1 MNKIDLSKM
10 IPKFLKFLESV
21 ESASVHTIKSYR
33 VDLFQAFGALDKV
46 PNLNENDLLRKAR
59 EAQTKWGPL
68 SPASRNRKT
77 ATLKSFFHYLE
88 KEKLITRP
96 LAELISSIKVPR
108 KLPRSISVD
117 EALAVIHVLKDEAPH
132 RDLLLFLLLYGGG
145 LRVSEA
151 CELKWT
157 QIDTSQKVLRI
168 KGKGNKERLI
178 SLPKLV
184 FDALEL
190 QRQNLPTTKNYIWGN
205 EPMNPRTAYEIIRRS
220 GTQAGLIR
228 PIHPHA
234 LRHSFATHLLS
245 SGANLRTLQELLGH
259 QSLQA
264 TEKYTHLGIQELAR
278 TMQKHHPLSKPK

>member
-1 MNKIDLSKM
+1 MNQIDLSKM
-10 IPKFLKFLESV
+10 VPKFLKFLETV
-21 ESASVHTIKSYR
+21 ESASVHTVKSYR
-33 VDLFQAFGALDKV
+33 VDLTQAFGALNKSHC
-46 PNLNENDLLRKAR
+46 LNQDQLLRKAR
-59 EAQTKWGPL
+59 EAQTSWGNL

-77 ATLKSFFHYLE
+77 ATLKSFFHFLE

-108 KLPRSISVD
+108 KLPRTISVD
-117 EALAVIHVLKDEAPH
+117 EALAVLSLLKKEGPDKD
-132 RDLLLFLLLYGGG
+132 RLLFLLIYGGG

-151 CELKWT
+151 CELKWK
-157 QIDTSQKVLRI
+157 QIDINQKVIRI

-178 SLPKLV
+178 SLPEMV
-184 FDALEL
+184 FSEL
-190 QRQNLPTTKNYIWGN
+190 RKVQLDSQTLYIWG
-205 EPMNPRTAYEIIRRS
+205 PASLNPRTAYDMIRRS
-220 GTQAGLIR
+220 GTRAGLIK

-278 TMQKHHPLSKPK
+278 TMQKHHPLGKGK

>member
-117 EALAVIHVLKDEAPH
+117 EALAVIHVLKDEATH

>member
-1 MNKIDLSKM
+1 M

-117 EALAVIHVLKDEAPH
+117 EALAVIHVLKDEATH

>member
-1 MNKIDLSKM
+1 M